1 VHSVV
6 SIGSRCRTS
15 GGYVILLSRTKVET
29 VRNVETQEEAVTLTG
44 SRVETYEGLGG
55 NDDVEH
61 TTKKAFFFFSEK
73 SYFLRK
79 R

>member
-1 VHSVV
+1 MHSVV

-15 GGYVILLSRTKVET
+15 GGYVILSRTKVET

-55 NDDVEH
+55 NEDVEQ
-61 TTKKAFFFFSEK
+61 TTKKALSFFTEK